1 MDEENDSRL
10 SEEFWRKQEGEDKEE
25 DSSLTAVKNI
35 ADQCNTLFQR
45 FLENGVEPKIA
56 LALTQTYMESIIRI
70 MLNK

>member
-1 MDEENDSRL
+1 V
-10 SEEFWRKQEGEDKEE
+10 GEDKEE